1 MGHANRSRFDYIVCV
16 DTQPRG
22 VRLSTSRW
30 WGESNADSD
39 RKSYSYTDSYS
50 NSNSNPHSDGYGN
63 LNAQTYSDS
72 ETGSYTASAPY
83 AATAAIA
90 RVQ

>member
-1 MGHANRSRFDYIVCV
+1 M

-22 VRLSTSRW
+22 VRLSTRRW

-39 RKSYSYTDSYS
+39 RKSYSYG

-72 ETGSYTASAPY
+72 ETGFYTASASY